1 MSGLCVCTTKFS
13 FNCYTIVIFLAI
25 KWRDFPS
32 HDLTWNQVVGFFL
45 GSQKYAARFSRE
57 IHVLVN
63 DQIMMNHQ
71 HQPIFLC
78 VLFVIFSDFSGCPIT
93 EIQHSGH
100 RFHGKPFSEVH
111 SISGGNWKEILAK
124 EDDIILEINGIKG
137 DDNAMVWGAQP
148 EPPRKSVFGNTKQFG
163 EGLLTQRTVVKH

>member
-1 MSGLCVCTTKFS
+1 MTSPEPGSWL
-13 FNCYTIVIFLAI
+13 
-25 KWRDFPS
+25 
-32 HDLTWNQVVGFFL
+32 FFRV
-45 GSQKYAARFSRE
+45 SKYAARFSRE

-148 EPPRKSVFGNTKQFG
+148 EPPRKAFLETRNSLGKDYWHSVLLLNTRVSM
-163 EGLLTQRTVVKH
+163 ELCNYS